1 MNIETAYESLCI
13 MDERNPLNADVTAY
27 EREPD
32 EPIPGAREKGCACDS
47 CFYGKDSL
55 AVEIIRLQEK
65 LKKGATQ

>member
-1 MNIETAYESLCI
+1 MNIETVYESLCI
-13 MDERNPLNADVTAY
+13 MDERNPMHADTVAY

-32 EPIPGAREKGCACDS
+32 EPIPAAREKGCACES